1 MCSDRVRRVV
11 GKFNKNITLPSC
23 LGLKS
28 AAVTTHAAGQASP
41 RSQLRKEMWL
51 IGDKY
56 DWLAKK
62 STWELGQLNDWR
74 RLSVSITGGGDFA
87 SALLFV
93 TVSPMQCMTSS
104 SVVLQLSQH
113 WRLRLISHINTRY
126 DWNKSFS
133 FIDGTGLS
141 YHLSPAFSTQCST
154 LSADGIF
161 VFRFYRLCL
170 VCHRL

>member
-28 AAVTTHAAGQASP
+28 AAVTTYAAGQASP

-126 DWNKSFS
+126 DWLWLDK
-133 FIDGTGLS
+133 IRLAAATWWRRLRR
-141 YHLSPAFSTQCST
+141 LVQARIT
-154 LSADGIF
+154 LAWIPVSAYADT
-161 VFRFYRLCL
+161 
-170 VCHRL
+170 